1 MLINMKHIKTI
12 FRKSKIASIIS
23 LMILFQS
30 CYTYREVSSNAVI
43 SAGSVYKIK
52 QNSQQRKVRII
63 AVKDSSLVVEDKN
76 GQREISKSEI
86 DKMKI
91 KKFDNLLT
99 RGGIALLSLV
109 VLAAL
114 VANWLAPLSF

>member
-30 CYTYREVSSNAVI
+30 CYTYREINTNAVI

-52 QNSQQRKVRII
+52 QNSQQHKVRII
-63 AVKDSSLVVEDKN
+63 TVKDSSLVVEDKN

-86 DKMKI
+86 DKIKI

-114 VANWLAPLSF
+114 VANSLAPLNF

>member
-1 MLINMKHIKTI
+1 MKHIKTI

-30 CYTYREVSSNAVI
+30 CYTYREINTNAVI

-52 QNSQQRKVRII
+52 QNSQQHKVRII
-63 AVKDSSLVVEDKN
+63 TVKDSSLVVEDKN

-86 DKMKI
+86 DKIKI

-114 VANWLAPLSF
+114 VANSLAPLNF